1 MRWEGTLKNVQLFLQ
16 RLYRIHWGIELST
29 GDFNSETQCRSAT
42 WLCFMWREFFLMTSG
57 NYASLSPSPDRCW
70 TWHRTERKE
79 RRTYMLSIRPTD
91 HFLLKNVENLIQLGD
106 SKICDSQVSLKKEK
120 KLFIRRMCARF
131 VNCCSVLVRPKW
143 IMSKA
148 VRRLS
153 KVWVSFYCFV
163 DLISEWLTAKVICEK
178 KKS

>member
-1 MRWEGTLKNVQLFLQ
+1 MLV
-16 RLYRIHWGIELST
+16 
-29 GDFNSETQCRSAT
+29 CR
-42 WLCFMWREFFLMTSG
+42 R
-57 NYASLSPSPDRCW
+57 PPDRCW

-79 RRTYMLSIRPTD
+79 RRTYVLSIRPTD
-91 HFLLKNVENLIQLGD
+91 HFLLNNVENLVIQLGD

-120 KLFIRRMCARF
+120 KLFIRKMCARF
-131 VNCCSVLVRPKW
+131 VNCCSVLVRLKW

-178 KKS
+178 KNHNVFQLKHVNSDKNTQWLPLCM

>member
-1 MRWEGTLKNVQLFLQ
+1 MLV
-16 RLYRIHWGIELST
+16 
-29 GDFNSETQCRSAT
+29 CR
-42 WLCFMWREFFLMTSG
+42 R
-57 NYASLSPSPDRCW
+57 PPDRCW

-91 HFLLKNVENLIQLGD
+91 HFLLNNVENLIQLGD
-106 SKICDSQVSLKKEK
+106 SKICDSQVFLKKEK

-178 KKS
+178 KKNIMYSSWSMSIQIKIHNDCHCACKPWIFGRFEKLIAVMK